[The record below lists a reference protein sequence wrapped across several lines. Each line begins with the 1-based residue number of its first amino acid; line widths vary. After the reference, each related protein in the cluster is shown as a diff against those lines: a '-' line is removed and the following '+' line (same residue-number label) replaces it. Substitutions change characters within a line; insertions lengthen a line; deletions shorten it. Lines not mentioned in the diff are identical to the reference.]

1 MGKKVPP
8 ILLSGDHK
16 KVDEWRLEQSIL
28 RTKERRPD
36 LYEKWLSE
44 NPPVEKKKKRRKK
57 SSEAQVIDE
66 TVKDSENNGDNI

>member
-1 MGKKVPP
+1 M
-8 ILLSGDHK
+8 
-16 KVDEWRLEQSIL
+16 DEWRLEQSIL